1 MPSLTER
8 IEEKRLA
15 EAKERRWLEFEKRYL
30 SEPFPRVKPKPKPK
44 VQVTA
49 EVSPKMAE
57 AVKANPA
64 SLQVRVYADAADGTT
79 IVERPRRMEAIEVLA
94 VDEKGRPSLAR
105 RHDLVTNEWTTVE
118 FEGGY
123 RKSGAV
129 SDYNPLDGLVR
140 KD

>member
-1 MPSLTER
+1 MPVTPFQTK
-8 IEEKRLA
+8 EEKKLSA
-15 EAKERRWLEFEKRYL
+15 WEEFEKRYL

-64 SLQVRVYADAADGTT
+64 SLQVRVSADAADGTT
-79 IVERPRRMEAIEVLA
+79 IVERPRRTEAIEVLA
-94 VDEKGRPSLAR
+94 VDEKGRPSLGR

-118 FEGGY
+118 FDQGY
-123 RKSGAV
+123 RRTGV
-129 SDYNPLDGLVR
+129 QSDYNPLDGLVR

>member
-15 EAKERRWLEFEKRYL
+15 EAKAQVWREFERDFLYEGWL
-30 SEPFPRVKPKPKPK
+30 TGAKPKPK

-79 IVERPRRMEAIEVLA
+79 IVERPRRTEAIEVLA
-94 VDEKGRPSLAR
+94 VDEQGRPSLAR
-105 RHDLVTNEWTTVE
+105 RHDLETNEWTTIE
-118 FEGGY
+118 FDQGY
-123 RKSGAV
+123 RREGVV
-129 SDYNPLDGLVR
+129 SDYNPLDALR

>member
-15 EAKERRWLEFEKRYL
+15 EEKERRWREFERRYL

-79 IVERPRRMEAIEVLA
+79 IVERPRRTEAIEVLA

-118 FEGGY
+118 FDQGY
-123 RKSGAV
+123 RRDRSAERLQPTRWARAEG
-129 SDYNPLDGLVR
+129 
-140 KD
+140 